1 MKSVRA
7 IEHFFLYQKLLCNT
21 CYCERNSIALFL
33 LNNQNNIMKKK
44 LIYITGTLLVS
55 IFGFSQDTLSIS
67 KSELLQKI
75 SEKNLQIKIAEKN
88 YQSAKA
94 DYNQS
99 RALFLP
105 NIAVS
110 HTGISTT
117 NPLMAFG
124 SKLNQEILTASDF
137 NPALLNDPAKTQN
150 FATKFE
156 IQQPLINIDGIY
168 GRQAA
173 KTKMEAFQLQ
183 TERTKEYLELE
194 VFKSYM
200 QLQLAYKAVK
210 VLEKANTTGKSNL
223 KLVQNYFQQGLLQ
236 KTDLLNVQVRVNEI
250 ANQLQYAKSNVQN
263 ASDYLAF
270 LLNEDTKDKIYKP
283 SEALENTIAIE
294 TINVSLS
301 ENRKDIQAMN
311 KSSEAYSKMLQ
322 ASKMTFLP
330 RLNAFGSYE
339 MYDKNILGTSAK
351 GYLVGA
357 QLSWNIFDGY
367 KSIGK
372 YEKAKAESQKAD
384 VEKEQYTKQS
394 QLELNKTNR
403 QLLDSENKVNLSQ
416 LAFEQSQE
424 AFRIRQNRFAQ
435 GLEKTTD
442 LLQAETQMI
451 QKELEQLQAV
461 FEYNFTKQYLQFLT
475 K

>member
-1 MKSVRA
+1 MRKFKHTILSSAVLFSV
-7 IEHFFLYQKLLCNT
+7 
-21 CYCERNSIALFL
+21 
-33 LNNQNNIMKKK
+33 
-44 LIYITGTLLVS
+44 
-55 IFGFSQDTLSIS
+55 FGLAQDTLSIS
-67 KSELLQKI
+67 KNDISKKI
-75 SEKNLQIKIAEKN
+75 ASTNLQVKIAEKN

-94 DYNQS
+94 DYNQ
-99 RALFLP
+99 AKAVFLP
-105 NIAVS
+105 NISVS

-156 IQQPLINIDGIY
+156 IQQPLINVDGFY

-173 KTKMEAFQLQ
+173 KAKMEAFQLQ

-194 VFKSYM
+194 VSKAYM

-210 VLEKANTTGKSNL
+210 VLEKANTTGKANL
-223 KLVQNYFQQGLLQ
+223 KLVENYFKQGMLQ

-263 ASDYLAF
+263 ASDYLGF
-270 LLNEDTKDKIYKP
+270 LLNEDTQGKVYKP
-283 SEALENTIAIE
+283 SEALENTISIE
-294 TINVSLS
+294 PINTTLS
-301 ENRKDIQAMN
+301 ENRKDIQAMH
-311 KSSEAYSKMLQ
+311 KSSEAYAKMLQ
-322 ASKMTFLP
+322 SSKMTFLP

-339 MYDKNILGTSAK
+339 MYDATVLGTSAK

-357 QLSWNIFDGY
+357 QLSWNVFDGY
-367 KSIGK
+367 KTVGK
-372 YEKAKAESQKAD
+372 YQKAKAESQKAD

-403 QLLDSENKVNLSQ
+403 QLIDAENKVNLSK

-424 AFRIRQNRFAQ
+424 VYRIRQNRFAQ

-442 LLQAETQMI
+442 LLQAETQMF
-451 QKELEQLQAV
+451 QKELQLLQAV
-461 FEYNFTKQYLQFLT
+461 FEFDFTQEYLQFLT
-475 K
+475 N

>member
-1 MKSVRA
+1 
-7 IEHFFLYQKLLCNT
+7 
-21 CYCERNSIALFL
+21 
-33 LNNQNNIMKKK
+33 MKK
-44 LIYITGTLLVS
+44 ISYIIFTGTILSSL
-55 IFGFSQDTLSIS
+55 FGFSQDTLSIS
-67 KSELLQKI
+67 KSELSQKL
-75 SEKNLQIKIAEKN
+75 SEKNLQIKIAEKT

-99 RALFLP
+99 NALFLP
-105 NIAVS
+105 NINVS

-124 SKLNQEILTASDF
+124 SKLNQEILTMADF

-156 IQQPLINIDGIY
+156 IQQPLINVDGLFE
-168 GRQAA
+168 RKAA
-173 KTKMEAFQLQ
+173 KSKMEAYQLQ

-194 VFKSYM
+194 VSKAYM
-200 QLQLAYKAVK
+200 QLQLAYRAVK
-210 VLEKANTTGKSNL
+210 VLEKANVTGKANL
-223 KLVQNYFQQGLLQ
+223 KLVDNYFKQGMLQ
-236 KTDLLNVQVRVNEI
+236 KTDLLNVQVRANEI

-270 LLNEDTKDKIYKP
+270 LLNEDSNGKIYKP
-283 SEALENTIAIE
+283 SEELDNSIVIEEINT
-294 TINVSLS
+294 SLS
-301 ENRKDIQAMN
+301 DNRKDIQAMS
-311 KSSEAYSKMLQ
+311 KSSEAYAKMLQ
-322 ASKMTFLP
+322 SSKMAFLP

-339 MYDKNILGTSAK
+339 LYDKNFLGTAAK

-357 QLSWNIFDGY
+357 QLSWNVFDGY

-372 YEKAKAESQKAD
+372 FQKAKAESQKAD
-384 VEKEQYTKQS
+384 VEKDQYKKQS

-403 QLLDSENKVNLSQ
+403 QLKDAENKVNLSQ
-416 LAFEQSQE
+416 LALEQSQE
-424 AFRIRQNRFAQ
+424 AYRIRQNRFTQ

-442 LLQAETQMI
+442 LLQSETQMI
-451 QKELEQLQAV
+451 QKEMEHLQSV